1 MDKKITMKLTNQV
14 ALREVN
20 VGFFPAM
27 GALVHRSTINTIRNP
42 MLLRAKVFQSI
53 FMALIIGGIFFD
65 AGNRDYTQLTSWQTI
80 TGFLFFM
87 TINSMMMTLSPITL
101 TFPLERD
108 VFFKEQDSKMY
119 NVAQYFLA
127 RNIV

>member
-1 MDKKITMKLTNQV
+1 MKLTNQV
-14 ALREVN
+14 TLREVN

-27 GALVHRSTINTIRNP
+27 EALVHRSTINTIRNP

-65 AGNRDYTQLTSWQTI
+65 AGTKDYTQMTSWQTI

-87 TINSMMMTLSPITL
+87 TINSLMMTLSPITL

-119 NVAQYFLA
+119 NVFQYFLA